1 MDYKQLEQLFS
12 RHEREH
18 PETHLTACITFASLD
33 PEDGEKY
40 PWNSWNAR
48 TYAVSS
54 DNDAFRPSKGGYSIY
69 GSSLNRTRGP
79 QTRLD
84 PYISDECDRKCSLV
98 VEDCCIV
105 GYLLIECSDCS
116 ISAPKLFY
124 AYNDALECMLSR
136 LAETGELDA
145 EQIKKDFAA
154 AKELFEE
161 GHYGAKQ
168 DSAWMSDSS
177 EGWHWKIQPACIYDP
192 MNIRF
197 PDQEG
202 EQCPM

>member
-12 RHEREH
+12 QHEREH
-18 PETHLTACITFASLD
+18 PETHLTACITFASLN
-33 PEDGEKY
+33 PEDGEQY
-40 PWNSWNAR
+40 PWNSWNGR

-54 DNDAFRPSKGGYSIY
+54 DNDAFRPDKRGYSIY
-69 GSSLNRTRGP
+69 GSSLSRTRGP
-79 QTRLD
+79 QTYLT
-84 PYISDECDRKCSLV
+84 PYISDEYDRKGDLV
-98 VEDCCIV
+98 VEDCAIV
-105 GYLLIECSDCS
+105 GYLLIECSDCN
-116 ISAPKLFY
+116 ISPPKLFY
-124 AYNDALECMLSR
+124 TRSDALECMLSR

-177 EGWHWKIQPACIYDP
+177 ESWHWKIQPACIYDP